1 MFISLLYKKKKAG
14 REKRESGLDRLT
26 EGPNNHVQ
34 KAIQWEDMGAGARG
48 GTKAKKNASRHR
60 LGQAMEKHICRSYH
74 TDLEVIDLGLP
85 STDLVLPGWEQR
97 TGDTACK
104 ELQLSPLLH
113 LADSQLL
120 YKKDLSA
127 RKLAGRSFCGEAEM
141 LLKVSQWNT
150 ASSWIQICVLNWEK
164 RKRSRFECFD
174 SDEETFI
181 WRCHRVWNLNN
192 RHRNGLKRACYCTVC
207 FPGNRKEAHLLQH
220 ALWGYSNDG
229 LWSTFRLHQIPK
241 CNFSRSSFPSLL
253 AMSCH

>member
-34 KAIQWEDMGAGARG
+34 KAIRWEDVGEGARG
-48 GTKAKKNASRHR
+48 ATKAKKNASRHR
-60 LGQAMEKHICRSYH
+60 LGQAMEKHVCRSHH
-74 TDLEVIDLGLP
+74 TDLEVIDLGFP

-97 TGDTACK
+97 TGDTAYK

-164 RKRSRFECFD
+164 WKRSHNENVPTLSALTQMKRRLSEGAIGFEI
-174 SDEETFI
+174 STAGTEMA
-181 WRCHRVWNLNN
+181 LK
-192 RHRNGLKRACYCTVC
+192 GLVI
-207 FPGNRKEAHLLQH
+207 LQCV
-220 ALWGYSNDG
+220 
-229 LWSTFRLHQIPK
+229 F
-241 CNFSRSSFPSLL
+241 
-253 AMSCH
+253 